1 MMNTLN
7 STQPTPSGRR
17 STSSLLVTFVAALL
31 AAIVVLLVSVQRTDA
46 QVEGGAWAWGQNVYG
61 QLGDGTTTQR
71 NAPVRVG
78 GLSSGVQDIEG
89 GFYHS
94 LALKIDG
101 TGETTV
107 WVWGRNDF
115 GQLGVGT
122 TTTRRNAP
130 VQVGG
135 LSGVQDIAA
144 GHSHSL
150 ALKSNG
156 TVWAWGK
163 NEYRQLGD
171 GTTTDRSAPVQV
183 GGLSD
188 VKAIS
193 SGGQHGLALKN
204 DDTLWA
210 WGKNQFGELG
220 DGTTT
225 NRSTP
230 VQVLSE
236 VKAVAGG
243 QLYTL
248 ALKKDGTVLAW
259 GRNNFGQLGTGTTT
273 DSNTPVQVLSDVKAI
288 GTGYAHSLALKNDGT
303 LWAWGKNEFG
313 ELGDGTTTQRN
324 TPVQVRGF
332 SDEQAIIDGG
342 YRHSL
347 ALKSDGTVWAWGRNK
362 FGQLGA
368 AGTITQRN
376 APVQVR
382 GISGVQDVDAGG
394 NHNLAIR

>member
-1 MMNTLN
+1 MKR
-7 STQPTPSGRR
+7 STTIQSTPLSGR
-17 STSSLLVTFVAALL
+17 STSSLLVTFVAVLF
-31 AAIVVLLVSVQRTDA
+31 AAIVLLLVAVQRTDA
-46 QVEGGAWAWGQNVYG
+46 QVEGEAWAWGQNVYG
-61 QLGDGTTTQR
+61 QLGDGTTSQR

-78 GLSSGVQDIEG
+78 GLSSGVQDI
-89 GFYHS
+89 
-94 LALKIDG
+94 
-101 TGETTV
+101 
-107 WVWGRNDF
+107 
-115 GQLGVGT
+115 
-122 TTTRRNAP
+122 
-130 VQVGG
+130 
-135 LSGVQDIAA
+135 AA

-150 ALKSNG
+150 ALKSDG

-193 SGGQHGLALKN
+193 SGGQHGLALKS

-273 DSNTPVQVLSDVKAI
+273 DSSTPVQVLSDVKAI

-324 TPVQVRGF
+324 APVQVRGF

-376 APVQVR
+376 TPVQVR

>member
-17 STSSLLVTFVAALL
+17 STSSLLVTFVAAFL
-31 AAIVVLLVSVQRTDA
+31 AAIGVLLVSVQRTDA

-135 LSGVQDIAA
+135 LSSVQDIAA

-163 NEYRQLGD
+163 NEYSELGD
-171 GTTTDRSAPVQV
+171 GTTTD
-183 GGLSD
+183 
-188 VKAIS
+188 
-193 SGGQHGLALKN
+193 
-204 DDTLWA
+204 
-210 WGKNQFGELG
+210 
-220 DGTTT
+220 
-225 NRSTP
+225 RSTP

-248 ALKKDGTVLAW
+248 ALKNDGTVLAW

-313 ELGDGTTTQRN
+313 ELGAGTTTNRN

>member
-1 MMNTLN
+1 
-7 STQPTPSGRR
+7 
-17 STSSLLVTFVAALL
+17 
-31 AAIVVLLVSVQRTDA
+31 
-46 QVEGGAWAWGQNVYG
+46 
-61 QLGDGTTTQR
+61 
-71 NAPVRVG
+71 
-78 GLSSGVQDIEG
+78 
-89 GFYHS
+89 
-94 LALKIDG
+94 
-101 TGETTV
+101 
-107 WVWGRNDF
+107 
-115 GQLGVGT
+115 
-122 TTTRRNAP
+122 
-130 VQVGG
+130 
-135 LSGVQDIAA
+135 
-144 GHSHSL
+144 
-150 ALKSNG
+150 
-156 TVWAWGK
+156 
-163 NEYRQLGD
+163 
-171 GTTTDRSAPVQV
+171 
-183 GGLSD
+183 

-193 SGGQHGLALKN
+193 SGGQHGLALKS

-273 DSNTPVQVLSDVKAI
+273 DSNNPVQVLSDVKAI

-324 TPVQVRGF
+324 APVQVRGF

-382 GISGVQDVDAGG
+382 GISGVQAVDAGG